1 MNVNESSGVGLTEN
15 FYKRL
20 NPVVKHGSMPP
31 FYMYTQEKEVIIDKS
46 IEV

>member
-1 MNVNESSGVGLTEN
+1 MNVNESSGIRLTKN

-20 NPVVKHGSMPP
+20 NPVVKHSSMPP
-31 FYMYTQEKEVIIDKS
+31 FYMYMQEKEVIIDKS